1 MKQDI
6 AVIGLGIFGHEVAV
20 MLEKKGNHVLA
31 VDIDKTE
38 IKKIQD
44 HVTAAMMANVTELD
58 SLKELDI
65 GKFDVVI
72 LGLGDNF
79 EQLVLGITYL
89 KKLDV
94 KRIIARAT
102 TEIQQEILL
111 RIGADEVIL
120 PEKQSARHLAERLST
135 PNLLE
140 YLEVAEDLNVAEIH
154 IGEKFAGKTLLELD
168 LRKKFNITALILKRN
183 SQKPKIITSP
193 ELRLLEDDTLVVI
206 GSQEDIGKA
215 FS

>member
-1 MKQDI
+1 MKWQSCS
-6 AVIGLGIFGHEVAV
+6 
-20 MLEKKGNHVLA
+20 KKGNHVLA

-65 GKFDVVI
+65 GKFDIVI

-120 PEKQSARHLAERLST
+120 PEKQSARHLAERLAT